1 MEVVLA
7 LRGQD
12 LRRAPHSGHA
22 MLWLSSDK
30 KWTYHQMESR
40 TVHTLAFPLSLINKV
55 GAPSHYINIKEVNVN
70 IMWESMYGVCC
81 VWFQFVFIFVFVDSS
96 QVAET
101 KSWGRKIDLLCGWK
115 DTAESGKIVVQSFF
129 SLSKPDRVAAIWNC
143 PRGIHTLCFFSFMHI
158 CNDVCWQP
166 RWEGLDANNTFVFPA
181 ESYFTGTHKH

>member
-1 MEVVLA
+1 
-7 LRGQD
+7 
-12 LRRAPHSGHA
+12 
-22 MLWLSSDK
+22 
-30 KWTYHQMESR
+30 
-40 TVHTLAFPLSLINKV
+40 
-55 GAPSHYINIKEVNVN
+55 
-70 IMWESMYGVCC
+70 MYGVCC

-115 DTAESGKIVVQSFF
+115 DTAELGKIVVQSFF

-166 RWEGLDANNTFVFPA
+166 RWEGLDANNTFFFPSGELFHRDTWTLRCGFSKIQRKIIA
-181 ESYFTGTHKH
+181 NNSLYEASCLFLFLNSLINPL

>member
-1 MEVVLA
+1 
-7 LRGQD
+7 
-12 LRRAPHSGHA
+12 
-22 MLWLSSDK
+22 
-30 KWTYHQMESR
+30 
-40 TVHTLAFPLSLINKV
+40 
-55 GAPSHYINIKEVNVN
+55 
-70 IMWESMYGVCC
+70 MYGVCC

-115 DTAESGKIVVQSFF
+115 DTAELGKIVVQSFF

-181 ESYFTGTHKH
+181 ESYFTGTHEHKDAGSAKSRGKSLQIIACMRLLVFFFLFLNFLINPL